1 MLLISIFLVYLSV
14 YFVEF
19 FHELIASVIFEIVVL
34 NGCVWFGAEGVY
46 KFWVKIWKFRVNGIY
61 LIFLALMACT

>member
-1 MLLISIFLVYLSV
+1 MFGRFGNFGPIEILFEFFLKLGVLPVLLISIFLVYLSV

-34 NGCVWFGAEGVY
+34 NGCVWFGAQLV
-46 KFWVKIWKFRVNGIY
+46 
-61 LIFLALMACT
+61 